1 MKRLS
6 TARQPEL
13 PELNDN
19 PDSSSPPIF
28 FFPPS
33 AFPPAVE
40 SSSPWIGSSALSAL
54 SPLAQRLL
62 ASALGSSTAAVAV
75 FDECFRCAA
84 LNAALFSV
92 CRIPPQ
98 SCFGKTLPQLLGGRP
113 ALIDRTF
120 RFVRDSGATVRHV
133 PLAPKHSS
141 ARHWIADFFPL
152 RDPSRRIRWIGTT
165 LCKAPAETR
174 LRRNLNYVAGRN
186 LSNDRDAA
194 LFHTSRTKQIAAAC
208 DPVLHRSLDLLDR
221 SMALRRQISELR
233 LAASLQSACHPVIWV
248 KPLGPSLI
256 VASVSLDPAEQN
268 SAAKE
273 LAPAETPSSELLS
286 GRELQVLR
294 LLAQGDSN
302 KQIALR
308 LDLSVRTIETYRARL
323 MRKLDL
329 HSMGE
334 LIRYAVR
341 HCLIPT

>member
-1 MKRLS
+1 MTRLS

-120 RFVRDSGATVRHV
+120 RFVRDSGATVRHFLSPRNIPPPGIGLPIFSPCV
-133 PLAPKHSS
+133 IPPGVFAGSAPLFAKPRRKRVSAAISTMLPAVIFQTIATPPCSTLPAPSK
-141 ARHWIADFFPL
+141 
-152 RDPSRRIRWIGTT
+152 SRRLAIPFCIVPSISWTVPWLSAVRFQSCAWP
-165 LCKAPAETR
+165 PAFR
-174 LRRNLNYVAGRN
+174 A
-186 LSNDRDAA
+186 
-194 LFHTSRTKQIAAAC
+194 
-208 DPVLHRSLDLLDR
+208 
-221 SMALRRQISELR
+221 
-233 LAASLQSACHPVIWV
+233 PVI
-248 KPLGPSLI
+248 
-256 VASVSLDPAEQN
+256 
-268 SAAKE
+268 
-273 LAPAETPSSELLS
+273 
-286 GRELQVLR
+286 R
-294 LLAQGDSN
+294 
-302 KQIALR
+302 
-308 LDLSVRTIETYRARL
+308 
-323 MRKLDL
+323 
-329 HSMGE
+329 
-334 LIRYAVR
+334 
-341 HCLIPT
+341 